1 MAEGNPLNRYEFAGR
16 GAYDPRIVEDYIERA
31 AIARGMDP
39 EIALRVAR
47 SEGLRGYVGDE
58 GSSFG
63 PFQLHYGNVAGGGNR
78 VSGLGDVFT
87 QQTGLDARDPT
98 TWRHQVDF
106 SLDQAAKGGW
116 GPWHGWKGSQWAG
129 IPGDHKTPQM
139 YETGRFVP
147 QAEPIRYAGMREP
160 LGPGMMSSA
169 PIAYAEAPAQPFFP
183 SLKQPAAQQLTPQH
197 FFEGGELPTQEPA
210 PVVQQQPIQVQPTQP
225 AEYTLQDVFSGKEA
239 PTAAAPVAAPSAAPV
254 ASPAATQVQ
263 GEVQAAPGGDWG
275 AGKEF
280 VRGAISGLTGGAG
293 DVTKAAA
300 TIEALRGGFSDFGA
314 RRRQI
319 IEREE
324 AARRTYEQEN
334 PMMAMVAS
342 GLGAG
347 IGTVAPMGLA
357 AKGLGMAGRAV
368 AQAAPRLAPAIE
380 VAGTQLAGKGTLLG
394 GAPSQA
400 LQGAAYGAGEA
411 ALTQQLVPE
420 EERGLKSIGYGAL
433 GGGVVGGALGAT
445 LGKVGKSFTAEIPQE
460 RKELAKMARDK
471 FGLDLHVAQVASDP
485 KVTKLY
491 EEVVPNIIQTKQ
503 LRQWNEKVAEKL
515 GMKGEAFTG
524 TNVDNA
530 MDKYGSNIAKFV
542 TGETTRLDK
551 PFQQT
556 YNPYMR
562 RLLARDGTGL
572 SASDPL
578 RQHLLDFHNELLS
591 DLSGATQIKGEMLQ
605 NYIKRGGRIDRKFPF
620 NAQDPL
626 NKQVAHDIREMFI
639 DAFERSAPQ
648 KLLDDKKFRETREI
662 YKGLA
667 AVKSLV
673 GQGDVGVINPR
684 ALLKK
689 VQQRNIKGELSEL
702 ARIGQY
708 MPELGTAGAAKGG
721 SRIFDRA
728 ELFKEFG
735 GLASGAISQYAG
747 IPYGYALAGAAAAH
761 AARRGLQAGLMPI
774 NVLNRMA
781 MEGTPMFQGLQQIGN
796 VLTGAGAA
804 GAAGAGSMERGR

>member
-16 GAYDPRIVEDYIERA
+16 GAYDPRIVEDYIARA
-31 AIARGMDP
+31 AMARGMDP

-87 QQTGLDARDPT
+87 QQTGLDARDPS

-116 GPWHGWKGSQWAG
+116 SPWHGWKGSQWAG
-129 IPGDHKTPQM
+129 IPGDHKAAQL

-147 QAEPIRYAGMREP
+147 QAEPIQYAGMRP
-160 LGPGMMSSA
+160 PPGQEVFSDQPM
-169 PIAYAEAPAQPFFP
+169 AYAEAPPPPFFP
-183 SLKQPAAQQLTPQH
+183 SLKQAPQVTPQH
-197 FFEGGELPTQEPA
+197 FFEGGEIPGQEAPPA
-210 PVVQQQPIQVQPTQP
+210 QQQPIQVQPTQP

-239 PTAAAPVAAPSAAPV
+239 PAPTAAAPA
-254 ASPAATQVQ
+254 PAATQVQ

-275 AGKEF
+275 FAKEF
-280 VRGAISGLTGGAG
+280 IRGGISGLTGGVG

-300 TIEALRGGFSDFGA
+300 TVEALRGGFSDFGA

-324 AARRTYEQEN
+324 AARKAYEQEN
-334 PMMAMVAS
+334 PMAAMVAS

-347 IGTVAPMGLA
+347 VGTLAPMGA
-357 AKGLGMAGRAV
+357 VTGALGMGAKA
-368 AQAAPRLAPAIE
+368 AAAAAPRLAPAIE
-380 VAGTQLAGKGTLLG
+380 AVGTQLAGKGTLLG

-411 ALTQQLVPE
+411 ALTQKLVPE

-433 GGGVVGGALGAT
+433 GGGAVGGVLGAT
-445 LGKVGKSFTAEIPQE
+445 LGQVGKSFTSYIPQE
-460 RKELAKMARDK
+460 RKDLAKMARDK
-471 FGLDLHVAQVASDP
+471 FGLDLHVAQVAEDP
-485 KVTKLY
+485 KVKQLY
-491 EEVVPNIIQTKQ
+491 EEVVPNSVQTAQIKK
-503 LRQWNEKVAEKL
+503 WNEKVAEKL

-530 MDKYGSNIAKFV
+530 MDKYGSNISKFV
-542 TGETTRLDK
+542 TGETTKLDK

-578 RQHLLDFHNELLS
+578 RQHLRDFHNELLS
-591 DLSGATQIKGEMLQ
+591 DLSGGLQMKGEMLQ

-620 NAQDPL
+620 SGQDPL
-626 NKQVAHDIREMFI
+626 NKQVAHDLREMFI

-648 KLLDDKKFRETREI
+648 KILDDKKFRETREI

-673 GQGDVGVINPR
+673 GQGDVGVINPK

-689 VQQRNIKGELSEL
+689 VERRGIKGELSEL

-708 MPELGTAGAAKGG
+708 MPESGVTGAAKGG
-721 SRIFDRA
+721 SKFFDKRSLY
-728 ELFKEFG
+728 E
-735 GLASGAISQYAG
+735 GLTGIAATAGSQYLG
-747 IPYGYALAGAAAAH
+747 VPYGYALAGAAATDM
-761 AARRGLQAGLMPI
+761 ARRGVQAGMMPI

-781 MEGTPMFQGLQQIGN
+781 MEGTPMFQLLQQSGN

-804 GAAGAGSMERGR
+804 GAAGAGSMESGR